1 MKMITYLPGVWD
13 LLHVGHLN
21 AIKRANLF
29 GDYLIVGVCSDEIA
43 MNTKKHD
50 VVINQRDRA
59 DLLLGIK
66 YVDEVFIYENVDQ
79 SEQLK
84 MLSPDVFAIGED
96 FGKQGVPE
104 HGLALE
110 YCEEN
115 NITVKRISRLKGIS
129 TSKIKSRIN

>member
-1 MKMITYLPGVWD
+1 MKKIVYLPGVWD

-21 AIKRANLF
+21 VIRRASLF
-29 GDYLIVGVCSDEIA
+29 GDYLIVGVCNDEIA
-43 MNTKKHD
+43 METKKHN

-84 MLSPDVFAIGED
+84 MLTPDIFAIGED
-96 FGKQGVPE
+96 FGEQGVPE
-104 HGLALE
+104 HELALI
-110 YCEEN
+110 YCKEN
-115 NITVKRISRLKGIS
+115 NITIKRIPRLKGIS
-129 TSKIKSRIN
+129 TSKIKSGIN